1 MKCSSTQP
9 CSETLENFPNGS
21 QPLRLWQCP
30 RVCVPTA
37 WRPLSNPW
45 GKTWKSS
52 SPRTPHPCTKKHFKK
67 LKTTHSP
74 PKKKLSLPFQR
85 QKNFRKK
92 KRNFSKMCVSPNL
105 VGRSKSL
112 PCYEGDF
119 FDNPPQDHPAPVLW
133 TACSSTAS
141 KVSSAEL
148 MAFTFRWRFTGER
161 NAFRFGK
168 DEWRNPINYPQV
180 GSTPPQS
187 WMHACQWQMKV

>member
-1 MKCSSTQP
+1 MFITSALQWN
-9 CSETLENFPNGS
+9 LGNFPNGS
-21 QPLRLWQCP
+21 QPLQLWQCP

-37 WRPLSNPW
+37 WRPLSNPSW
-45 GKTWKSS
+45 FSLGNPPLLAPPIPTVQ
-52 SPRTPHPCTKKHFKK
+52 
-67 LKTTHSP
+67 KTTLKKTKNRPLTPQKKRTAIAFS
-74 PKKKLSLPFQR
+74 KAKKLSE
-85 QKNFRKK
+85 K

-148 MAFTFRWRFTGER
+148 MAFTFRWRFSGGEKR
-161 NAFRFGK
+161 LPFGK
-168 DEWRNPINYPQV
+168 DEWRNPINYP
-180 GSTPPQS
+180 
-187 WMHACQWQMKV
+187 

>member
-74 PKKKLSLPFQR
+74 PKKKLSLHFQR
-85 QKNFRKK
+85 QKTFGKK
-92 KRNFSKMCVSPNL
+92 KETFPRCAFLQTWWVDPNRSL
-105 VGRSKSL
+105 VMKGIFLITPPRTTQRQFYGR
-112 PCYEGDF
+112 PVPP
-119 FDNPPQDHPAPVLW
+119 PPQRYHRQSSWHSPFAGVLPGRE
-133 TACSSTAS
+133 TPSVLAKMS
-141 KVSSAEL
+141 
-148 MAFTFRWRFTGER
+148 GET
-161 NAFRFGK
+161 
-168 DEWRNPINYPQV
+168 Q
-180 GSTPPQS
+180 
-187 WMHACQWQMKV
+187 